1 MADDFFDDEQEL
13 MEAAAHG
20 DASGADSAAEAV
32 DAQAAV
38 AGRKRRAS
46 AGAATARE
54 PRQEDVAAS
63 GRQAPPFWMVLAIA
77 AIALLLGVVIGYLMG
92 SSATLAA
99 LESQMGS
106 QAQAAETDSDTSAYE
121 LPEGHPQVEVDEDG
135 TAHVADDTAAAGE

>member
-20 DASGADSAAEAV
+20 EAPRADSAAETT
-32 DAQAAV
+32 
-38 AGRKRRAS
+38 RAS
-46 AGAATARE
+46 AAAAGQKPRAFSGTATARE
-54 PRQEDVAAS
+54 SRQEDTAAS
-63 GRQAPPFWMVLAIA
+63 GRQAPPFWMVVAIA

-106 QAQAAETDSDTSAYE
+106 QAQTAEADSDASAYE

-135 TAHVADDTAAAGE
+135 TAHVADDTAAAEE

>member
-20 DASGADSAAEAV
+20 ETPGADHAAEA
-32 DAQAAV
+32 ASASAEA
-38 AGRKRRAS
+38 AGRERRTS

-54 PRQEDVAAS
+54 PRQEDAAAS
-63 GRQAPPFWMVLAIA
+63 GRQAPPFWMVVAIA

-99 LESQMGS
+99 LESEMGS
-106 QAQAAETDSDTSAYE
+106 QAQTAETDSDASAYE

-135 TAHVADDTAAAGE
+135 TAHVADDTATAGE